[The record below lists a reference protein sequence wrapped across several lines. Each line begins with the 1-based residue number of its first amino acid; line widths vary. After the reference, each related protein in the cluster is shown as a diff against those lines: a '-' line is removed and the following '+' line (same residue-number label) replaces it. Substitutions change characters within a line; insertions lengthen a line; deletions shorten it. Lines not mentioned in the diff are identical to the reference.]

1 VRSIRRT
8 RRPLVALVA
17 LVLALAIG
25 YGVKA
30 CDSSNDHASGRPGPV
45 SGIGSVLSHTGERA
59 FRPAAR

>member
-1 VRSIRRT
+1 VRRLHRA

-30 CDSSNDHASGRPGPV
+30 CDDSRDHAAGSRGVGSGTDH
-45 SGIGSVLSHTGERA
+45 VLSHTG
-59 FRPAAR
+59 